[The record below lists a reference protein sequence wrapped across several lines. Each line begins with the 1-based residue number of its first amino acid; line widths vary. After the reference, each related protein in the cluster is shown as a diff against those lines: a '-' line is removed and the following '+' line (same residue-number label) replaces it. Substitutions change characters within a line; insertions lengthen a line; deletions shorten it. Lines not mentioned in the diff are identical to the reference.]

1 MAVGGAVMTVY
12 EKDRRVTPFL
22 MNGTLYVPETAYNE
36 IMGYGRSK
44 TEYMSDYN
52 MFFTYHYELSDD
64 LGEIINY
71 NWTNGV
77 LGSGEIY
84 VNGRLK
90 WLSAPVLAK
99 DGIIFVPLSLI
110 EECYGKHVT
119 DLGGGSFA
127 VSGGEYDKSAVLSA
141 LSLCEEEAK

>member
-1 MAVGGAVMTVY
+1 MTVY

-44 TEYMSDYN
+44 TEYLSDYN

-64 LGEIINY
+64 LGKIINY

-90 WLSAPVLAK
+90 WLSAPVLAN

-110 EECYGKHVT
+110 EECYGKRVT

-127 VSGGEYDKSAVLSA
+127 VSDGEYDKTAVASA